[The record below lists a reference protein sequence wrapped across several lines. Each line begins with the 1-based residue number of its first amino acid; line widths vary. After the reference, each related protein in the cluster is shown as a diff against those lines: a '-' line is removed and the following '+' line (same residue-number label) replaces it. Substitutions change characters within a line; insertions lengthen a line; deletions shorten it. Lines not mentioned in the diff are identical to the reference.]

1 MVSLDDHTH
10 TTRLQHLHQGIGHLV
25 GEALLHLQPA
35 GKHLDH
41 AGNLRQA
48 HEPAVRQ
55 VRHVRLAEERQQVML
70 AQRVDL
76 DVAHADEILVPLPI
90 QRVTDDVGDGHVVAT
105 REPLERRLHP
115 GRSLAQ
121 ALADG
126 IFTGLHEHL
135 AHQRLE
141 CQAPFPGGHRGE
153 RRGVLRVEAVQAGGL
168 HFVASHACWASG
180 AGLSSAH
187 VKLKVLAFLSTAG
200 GSALSA
206 LWTFPSILASAFLV
220 AWGAE
225 AAQFL
230 ISQGLALAI
239 LAWLQTL
246 PEFAVE
252 AVIAW
257 DAGREPE
264 RAHLA
269 IANLTGA
276 IRLLLGLGWPMIYF
290 VFAVSGRKRAA
301 GGAQHA
307 APLLPAIRLEREHA
321 VEIVGLV
328 PPLLYFGVILFKQSI
343 TWVDSVVLL
352 TLYIVYL
359 GVLFRNAPH
368 GADRVADAPAV
379 SRWAY
384 RQPGWRRPL
393 AIAALFGG
401 GGALLYVTA
410 HPFLESM
417 LAVAGLLGVSQFVL
431 VQWVA
436 PFLSEF
442 PEKVSAF
449 YWARR
454 VSRAPMA
461 LMNMVSSN
469 INQWTVLAAMIP
481 LIYGY
486 SSLRHHGVWL
496 DFHFDEAQRLEILLT
511 LLQTGL
517 GVLLLANM
525 EFDWLDA
532 SIIFVLWLAQF
543 LRPDWREEVAVAYG
557 LWMVILGI
565 GFVVRGKPLLA
576 PKYFWET
583 LKARSAGT
591 A

>member
-1 MVSLDDHTH
+1 M
-10 TTRLQHLHQGIGHLV
+10 
-25 GEALLHLQPA
+25 
-35 GKHLDH
+35 
-41 AGNLRQA
+41 
-48 HEPAVRQ
+48 
-55 VRHVRLAEERQQVML
+55 
-70 AQRVDL
+70 
-76 DVAHADEILVPLPI
+76 
-90 QRVTDDVGDGHVVAT
+90 
-105 REPLERRLHP
+105 
-115 GRSLAQ
+115 
-121 ALADG
+121 
-126 IFTGLHEHL
+126 
-135 AHQRLE
+135 
-141 CQAPFPGGHRGE
+141 
-153 RRGVLRVEAVQAGGL
+153 
-168 HFVASHACWASG
+168 
-180 AGLSSAH
+180 
-187 VKLKVLAFLSTAG
+187 KLKVLAFLSTAG

-206 LWTFPSILASAFLV
+206 LWTFPSILTSAFLV

-290 VFAVSGRKRAA
+290 VFAVYGRRSASER
-301 GGAQHA
+301 
-307 APLLPAIRLEREHA
+307 LPAIRLEREHA

-328 PPLLYFGVILFKQSI
+328 PPLLYFVVILFKRNF
-343 TWVDSVVLL
+343 TWVDAVVLL
-352 TLYIVYL
+352 SLYLVYL
-359 GVLFRNAPH
+359 AVLFRNAPH
-368 GADRVADAPAV
+368 GSEHVADAPAV

-384 RQPGWRRPL
+384 RQRGWRRPL

-401 GGALLYVTA
+401 GGTLLYVTA

-417 LAVAGLLGVSQFVL
+417 LAVAGLVGVSQFVL

-454 VSRAPMA
+454 VTRAPMA

-481 LIYGY
+481 LVYGY

-496 DFHFDEAQRLEILLT
+496 DFQFDGAQRLEILLT
-511 LLQTGL
+511 LLQSGL
-517 GVLLLANM
+517 ALMVLANM
-525 EFDWLDA
+525 EFDWRDA
-532 SIIFVLWLAQF
+532 TVLFVLWLAQF
-543 LRPDWREEVAVAYG
+543 LQPSLREAVAVAYAV
-557 LWMVILGI
+557 WMGILAVE
-565 GFVVRGKPLLA
+565 FVVGRKALLA
-576 PKYFWET
+576 PKYFWEIIRR
-583 LKARSAGT
+583 KDDRPAPQ
-591 A
+591 

>member
-1 MVSLDDHTH
+1 M
-10 TTRLQHLHQGIGHLV
+10 
-25 GEALLHLQPA
+25 
-35 GKHLDH
+35 
-41 AGNLRQA
+41 
-48 HEPAVRQ
+48 
-55 VRHVRLAEERQQVML
+55 
-70 AQRVDL
+70 
-76 DVAHADEILVPLPI
+76 
-90 QRVTDDVGDGHVVAT
+90 
-105 REPLERRLHP
+105 
-115 GRSLAQ
+115 
-121 ALADG
+121 
-126 IFTGLHEHL
+126 
-135 AHQRLE
+135 
-141 CQAPFPGGHRGE
+141 
-153 RRGVLRVEAVQAGGL
+153 
-168 HFVASHACWASG
+168 
-180 AGLSSAH
+180 
-187 VKLKVLAFLSTAG
+187 KLKVLAFLSTAG

-290 VFAVSGRKRAA
+290 VFAVSSRKRGA

-307 APLLPAIRLEREHA
+307 GPRLSVIRLEREHA

-328 PPLLYFGVILFKQSI
+328 PPLLYFVVILFKQNF
-343 TWVDSVVLL
+343 TWVDAVVLL
-352 TLYIVYL
+352 ALYVVYL
-359 GVLFRNAPH
+359 GILFRNAPH
-368 GADRVADAPAV
+368 GADHVADAPAV

-481 LIYGY
+481 LVYGY
-486 SSLRHHGVWL
+486 SSLRHHGVWQ
-496 DFHFDEAQRLEILLT
+496 DFHFDGPQRLEILLT
-511 LLQTGL
+511 LLQSGL
-517 GVLLLANM
+517 AMMVLANM
-525 EFDWLDA
+525 EFDWRDA
-532 SIIFVLWLAQF
+532 SVLFVLWLAQF
-543 LRPDWREEVAVAYG
+543 LQPNLREAVAVAYG
-557 LWMVILGI
+557 VWMVILAIEFAVG
-565 GFVVRGKPLLA
+565 RKALLA
-576 PKYFWET
+576 PRYFWEIIRQKSDRPAP
-583 LKARSAGT
+583 L
-591 A
+591 

>member
-1 MVSLDDHTH
+1 
-10 TTRLQHLHQGIGHLV
+10 
-25 GEALLHLQPA
+25 
-35 GKHLDH
+35 
-41 AGNLRQA
+41 
-48 HEPAVRQ
+48 
-55 VRHVRLAEERQQVML
+55 
-70 AQRVDL
+70 
-76 DVAHADEILVPLPI
+76 
-90 QRVTDDVGDGHVVAT
+90 
-105 REPLERRLHP
+105 
-115 GRSLAQ
+115 
-121 ALADG
+121 
-126 IFTGLHEHL
+126 
-135 AHQRLE
+135 
-141 CQAPFPGGHRGE
+141 
-153 RRGVLRVEAVQAGGL
+153 
-168 HFVASHACWASG
+168 
-180 AGLSSAH
+180 

-290 VFAVSGRKRAA
+290 VFAVSERKRAA
-301 GGAQHA
+301 VGAQHA

-321 VEIVGLV
+321 VEIIGLV
-328 PPLLYFGVILFKQSI
+328 PPLLYFLVILFKRSLS
-343 TWVDSVVLL
+343 WVDAAVLL
-352 TLYIVYL
+352 TLYLVYL
-359 GVLFRNAPH
+359 AVLFRNAPH
-368 GADRVADAPAV
+368 GADHVADAPAV

-384 RQPGWRRPL
+384 RQSGWRRPF

-401 GGALLYVTA
+401 GGALLYFTA

-481 LIYGY
+481 IVYGY

-496 DFHFDEAQRLEILLT
+496 DFHFDEPQRLEILLT
-511 LLQTGL
+511 LLQSGL
-517 GVLLLANM
+517 AMMVLANM
-525 EFDWLDA
+525 EFDWRDA
-532 SIIFVLWLAQF
+532 TVLFVLWLVQF
-543 LRPDWREEVAVAYG
+543 LQPSLRQVVAIAYAV
-557 LWMVILGI
+557 WMVILALEFAVG
-565 GFVVRGKPLLA
+565 RKALLA
-576 PKYFWET
+576 PRYFWEIIRRKRDRPEP
-583 LKARSAGT
+583 L
-591 A
+591 